1 VAIELCCV
9 LEMKS
14 LVEEMIYSS
23 RCAKEYYLEC
33 LVGPQMCWRHHNIHS
48 VMRLKKKKE

>member
-14 LVEEMIYSS
+14 LAGKMRDSS
-23 RCAKEYYLEC
+23 RCAKKYYLEC
-33 LVGPQMCWRHHNIHS
+33 LVGPQMCWRHHTIHS
-48 VMRLKKKKE
+48 VIELKKQKE